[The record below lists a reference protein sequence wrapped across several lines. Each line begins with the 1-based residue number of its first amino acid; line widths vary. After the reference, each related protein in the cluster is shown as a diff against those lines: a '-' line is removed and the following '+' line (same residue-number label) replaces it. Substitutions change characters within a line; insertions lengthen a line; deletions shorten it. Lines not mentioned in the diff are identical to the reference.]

1 MRKIQEK
8 IPKLPAVYPFAKR
21 ESRSEL
27 ITRSLA
33 RFLSRQKDRD
43 IGKQMDA
50 DGSRKS
56 IYGAKS
62 GLGSPSLIQVDLKPC

>member
-33 RFLSRQKDRD
+33 RFLSNKTDGD
-43 IGKQMDA
+43 IGIVMDA
-50 DGSRKS
+50 DRRRQS
-56 IYGAKS
+56 IW
-62 GLGSPSLIQVDLKPC
+62 